1 MVQLNALKV
10 LFIYLFFKSNMVQHL
25 SQDALIESL
34 GVSTSWFKDWNQ
46 ASILLPASGS
56 LVF

>member
-10 LFIYLFFKSNMVQHL
+10 LFIYFFKSNMVQHL